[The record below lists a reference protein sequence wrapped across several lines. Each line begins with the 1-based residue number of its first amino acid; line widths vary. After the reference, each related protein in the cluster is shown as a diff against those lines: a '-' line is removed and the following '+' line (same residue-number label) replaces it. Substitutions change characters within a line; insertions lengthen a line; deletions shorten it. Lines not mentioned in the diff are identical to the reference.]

1 MKLQTLFLSHLFLF
15 VCAIGNSYAQTTGLF
30 TYNGGYFIKNGNAW
44 SEYRPEER
52 EEAWATYTHY
62 NEEADFYNIKNNR
75 CSLSVPKRANKLFY
89 IYKNNGW
96 EMIYDTREIYNY
108 FNDASR
114 KIYCYEGGYFVRD
127 GDTWRE
133 YRPIK
138 EKGIWSTYT
147 QYNED
152 DNYYMV
158 ENSLCK
164 VSIPK
169 TANNDFYIM
178 NNNKWE
184 KCYVST
190 NIYDVTSYYDFNF
203 FYKYYKVSNSEG
215 KMQDMQSPARISF
228 DRKGKGAIYCNGK
241 TYPFTFK
248 SLCILTLKNSDKE
261 IGFRL
266 SFDDDNFIAFMD
278 DWCMVN
284 VENFCPFMN
293 FMDNTNTSSAEAV
306 KNLIKSKE
314 FFN

>member
-52 EEAWATYTHY
+52 EEAWATYTQY

-138 EKGIWSTYT
+138 EKGIWSIYT

-190 NIYDVTSYYDFNF
+190 NIYDVTFLL
-203 FYKYYKVSNSEG
+203 
-215 KMQDMQSPARISF
+215 Q
-228 DRKGKGAIYCNGK
+228 
-241 TYPFTFK
+241 
-248 SLCILTLKNSDKE
+248 IL
-261 IGFRL
+261 
-266 SFDDDNFIAFMD
+266 
-278 DWCMVN
+278 
-284 VENFCPFMN
+284 
-293 FMDNTNTSSAEAV
+293 
-306 KNLIKSKE
+306 
-314 FFN
+314 